1 MSYRLKY
8 TQTFEKQIEKIKKKD
23 KVLMEEAMKK
33 VEKLQE
39 MSYAGKLLKY
49 RLAPYR
55 SVRVKEKYRVV
66 YRVDEEEKE
75 VRLVAFGHRKDIYK
89 LMMFLRVE

>member
-8 TQTFEKQIEKIKKKD
+8 TPTFEKQIEKIKKKN
-23 KVLMEEAMKK
+23 KALMEAAAKK
-33 VEKLQE
+33 AEKLQG
-39 MSYAGKLLKY
+39 MPYTGKPLKY

-55 SVRVKEKYRVV
+55 SVRVKGKYRLV

-75 VRLVAFGHRKDIYK
+75 VVLVAFGHRKEIYRFM
-89 LMMFLRVE
+89 LFLRGE

>member
-1 MSYRLKY
+1 
-8 TQTFEKQIEKIKKKD
+8 
-23 KVLMEEAMKK
+23 
-33 VEKLQE
+33 
-39 MSYAGKLLKY
+39 
-49 RLAPYR
+49 
-55 SVRVKEKYRVV
+55 VKEKYRVV